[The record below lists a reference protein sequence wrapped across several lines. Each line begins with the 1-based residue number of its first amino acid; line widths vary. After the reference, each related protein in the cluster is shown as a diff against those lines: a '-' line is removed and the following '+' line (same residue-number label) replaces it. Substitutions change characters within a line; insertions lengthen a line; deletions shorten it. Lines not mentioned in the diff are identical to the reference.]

1 MPSQPPSKP
10 VMSREELSL
19 WVARRLGEPWNP
31 VELTEDN
38 YNDAIDDA
46 LQWFTSKKGIQKYTR
61 IAINAGQNE
70 YLLDDDVD
78 TVIGSL
84 RLVRYLTF
92 LRLLRFD
99 NVDLT
104 SAKEDPQKS

>member
-38 YNDAIDDA
+38 YNDNI
-46 LQWFTSKKGIQKYTR
+46 SSNIK
-61 IAINAGQNE
+61 
-70 YLLDDDVD
+70 
-78 TVIGSL
+78 
-84 RLVRYLTF
+84 
-92 LRLLRFD
+92 
-99 NVDLT
+99 
-104 SAKEDPQKS
+104 